1 MGGLGVRDPVESA
14 QQVYWASRKCTGK
27 IISAIKGDEAFS
39 VQEHRD
45 EVAKS
50 HAEVRLEQIE
60 LNQKKL
66 DEALE
71 PLDAKKRRAVMRA
84 VGEKNSNWLTVCPIA
99 HYQFDLSAVEFRD
112 ALAMRYSRSLLG
124 MSAECDGCGAMFDL
138 QHALDCR
145 KGGLITQR
153 HNEVRDALGDIA
165 ALAYKDVIREPIVRE
180 ADDARA
186 VTALVAD
193 LGVRGM
199 WQPQTEAL
207 IDVRVVDTD
216 APSHAHRTVSA
227 VLATAEREK
236 KRKYAEAAEARRAS
250 FSPFVLSVDGVMGRE
265 ARSIMKRMADKLA
278 TKWGKS
284 YSEVMGWMQS
294 RMSFA
299 VLRATNHC
307 VRGSRIKWR
316 SGFGMEDGAGL
327 AMAMH

>member
-1 MGGLGVRDPVESA
+1 MQRVIPNCAAALTPLRDIINKKFLPTVIGGSISDQEKTLFSLPARMGGLGVRDPVESA

-27 IISAIKGDEAFS
+27 IISAIKGDEAFT
-39 VQEHRD
+39 VQEHWD

-60 LNQKKL
+60 LNQKKP

-71 PLDAKKRRAVMRA
+71 PLEAKKRCAVTRA
-84 VGEKNSNWLTVCPIA
+84 VGEKNSNWSID
-99 HYQFDLSAVEFRD
+99 FSAVEFRD
-112 ALAMRYSRSLLG
+112 ALAMRYSRPLLG

-165 ALAYKDVIREPIVRE
+165 ALAYKDVIREPIVKE

-199 WQPQTEAL
+199 RQPQTEML

-227 VLATAEREK
+227 VLATAGREK

-250 FSPFVLSVDGVMGRE
+250 FSPFVLSVDGV
-265 ARSIMKRMADKLA
+265 
-278 TKWGKS
+278 
-284 YSEVMGWMQS
+284 
-294 RMSFA
+294 
-299 VLRATNHC
+299 N
-307 VRGSRIKWR
+307 
-316 SGFGMEDGAGL
+316 GA
-327 AMAMH
+327 